1 MYLDSHDL
9 DPIGGI
15 MLIGHGPDAIDGKS
29 SIIPAIWTT
38 TMANGRLFAHR
49 RILDLQKSEQLTK
62 RLARVTKDSRDA
74 FQAISNDPSG
84 VASPAEACFRLVVRQ
99 YSRVVAADEI
109 SDDPKI
115 LERLVYYMHILQT
128 TSSVHLLAVPW
139 LSYFSVAYWRRRYGR
154 WGFSNIVTPIVNKR
168 MVKSAFRVDD
178 ALQLFIDNGDSKNY
192 IIDFLISMLFIAGA
206 NATVLSG
213 AMLNII
219 AHHPEWQEKIYYEIK
234 ATAATHSTKQDAS
247 LVDQLDSM
255 PLSAWESLSQ
265 SFDLCLKETIRMW
278 AAFPVS
284 RRNITRYPVNIAG
297 TDEIIPPGG
306 YSAYHSSDV
315 HYNKMLYPDP
325 MRWDPERFCEGR
337 EEFKNEDYGC
347 KYCRI

>member
-29 SIIPAIWTT
+29 FIIPAIWTT
-38 TMANGRLFAHR
+38 MANGRLYAHR
-49 RILDLQKSEQLTK
+49 RTLDLQKSEQLSK
-62 RLARVTKDSRDA
+62 RLARVTKDCRDA
-74 FQAISNDPSG
+74 FKATSKDPSG
-84 VASPAEACFRLVVRQ
+84 VINPTKSCFRIVVSQ
-99 YSRVVAADEI
+99 YSRVMGADEI

-128 TSSVHLLAVPW
+128 TSSVHLLAFPW

-168 MVKSAFRVDD
+168 MMKGAFRVDD
-178 ALQLFIDNGDSKNY
+178 ALQILIDNGDSKNY
-192 IIDFLISMLFIAGA
+192 IVDFLISMLFIAGA

-219 AHHPEWQEKIYYEIK
+219 AHHPDWQEKIYCEIK
-234 ATAATHSTKQDAS
+234 ATAAAHSINKDAS

-265 SFDLCLKETIRMW
+265 SFDLCFKETIRMW
-278 AAFPVS
+278 VAFPIS
-284 RRNITRYPVNIAG
+284 RKNISRYPITIAG
-297 TDEIIPPGG
+297 TDDVIPPGV
-306 YSAYHSSDV
+306 YSAYHSTDV
-315 HYNKMLYPDP
+315 HYNEKLYPDP
-325 MRWDPERFCEGR
+325 TRWDPERFCEGR
-337 EEFKNEDYGC
+337 EEFKKEDYGC
-347 KYCRI
+347 KC